1 MANKVMR
8 WLILGLIMPIIFVA
22 CASEK
27 DKYFDRYAKF
37 ATHVLQN
44 SETFTSMDW
53 EAAVVQYEELRNEY
67 RYHSSEMTLE
77 ERQRIDD
84 WNTKINAR
92 IIEQSATDAVETFKG
107 IMNEVVGTINELIE
121 EQ

>member
-8 WLILGLIMPIIFVA
+8 WLTLGLIIPIIFVA

-53 EAAVVQYEELRNEY
+53 EAAVVQYEESVPFFRDDTRRTAAY
-67 RYHSSEMTLE
+67 R
-77 ERQRIDD
+77 
-84 WNTKINAR
+84 
-92 IIEQSATDAVETFKG
+92 
-107 IMNEVVGTINELIE
+107 
-121 EQ
+121 